1 MFKKCFICFITLCT
15 LTTVLKVHAASSTKN
30 TGHSDIIELGFYDYH
45 LGYKL
50 LSEMSNDE
58 INSAYKKV
66 KSKAFGWSVKEIN
79 TNIDAW
85 YISKIIFSK
94 SNRSEQ
100 VYTFTY
106 TNKHTSKREIE
117 LSASGSIATKVSGK
131 IKAITLSGSLD
142 GEGEIKKTTE
152 EYFEEKANFSV
163 DLMPY
168 TKLTLMVRGDC
179 IVSNGV
185 GKYYMFGIPFSKGT
199 WEYIDFVTEYYEFF
213 EEKL

>member
-1 MFKKCFICFITLCT
+1 MFKKCFLCLITLCS

-30 TGHSDIIELGFYDYH
+30 TGHYDIIELGFYDYH

-58 INSAYKKV
+58 IKNAYKKV

-79 TNIDAW
+79 NNVDAW

-106 TNKHTSKREIE
+106 TNKHTSKKEVE

-131 IKAITLSGSLD
+131 IKSVTLSGSIN
-142 GEGEIKKTTE
+142 GEGEIKNSTE

-163 DLMPY
+163 VH
-168 TKLTLMVRGDC
+168 KLESADIFIINTCAVTNEAEKKSRG
-179 IVSNGV
+179 IIAKIRKISENAP
-185 GKYYMFGIPFSKGT
+185 IFSFD
-199 WEYIDFVTEYYEFF
+199 EVP
-213 EEKL
+213 